1 MNMVNVKFG
10 GVALAIAA
18 LLLFC
23 LGLGYGFSSSGQQL
37 VLEAKETPVGTF
49 TVRIGPNK
57 TDV

>member
-18 LLLFC
+18 LLLFF
-23 LGLGYGFSSSGQQL
+23 LGLGYGFGSSGQEL
-37 VLEAKETPVGTF
+37 VIEAKETPVGIF

-57 TDV
+57 TEV